1 MTNTIARVA
10 HTCNSNSRV
19 SLYTTVRF
27 LNTRL
32 ILRWNASFW
41 QVPVPSSGSAKNTKA
56 LIVKQPFQL
65 VRRGYDAIAD
75 MIRNRDYDQ
84 AVTALLNPKEYTDAI
99 AVKGEWLKAVGQPIK
114 AVAPTLSRFLPQQ
127 QQVPQNI
134 QQFAQPQPSR

>member
-1 MTNTIARVA
+1 MSGMGAGEE
-10 HTCNSNSRV
+10 
-19 SLYTTVRF
+19 
-27 LNTRL
+27 
-32 ILRWNASFW
+32 LRKKGM
-41 QVPVPSSGSAKNTKA
+41 P
-56 LIVKQPFQL
+56 QPFQL